1 MQFERYTPQVV
12 AANATVNFN
21 SSAVGNFLAV
31 TAGTITI
38 VANAADGKE
47 ETTILNAFPV
57 AAGADYDIRLFVGK
71 NGGRVVA
78 AGGASG
84 TLGTN

>member
-1 MQFERYTPQVV
+1 MSIERYTPKVV
-12 AANATVNFN
+12 AANATVEFD
-21 SSAVGNFLAV
+21 SSAVGNFLAI
-31 TAGTITI
+31 TAGTITL
-38 VANAADGKE
+38 VANPADLKP
-47 ETTILNAFPV
+47 ETTILAAFPV
-57 AAGADYDIRLFVGK
+57 TAGTVYDIRLFVGK